1 MKRALPLLLP
11 MLLMP
16 AVAFAAAPAP
26 TSPQSPSTAA
36 IEAAADLAAK
46 GDVAGAIKRLEATR
60 AQLGPRGLSL
70 LGTLYVEADRP
81 ADAIAVLKPLAD
93 RDDAEAAVLYNAGRA
108 AILAGNPEQGR
119 TYLSRSVAKDSSS
132 PAAREL
138 GILYSRTGRV
148 VEAYALLRP
157 WVLNHASDGDA
168 RLVTAAL
175 AVELERPDEALQVL
189 AGMVESPPMRL
200 LQARALTQK
209 GDTAGAL
216 KLLQPILAQH
226 PPAVDLE
233 VRRVAAAAYLG
244 AGQPEKVVELL
255 QGKAGKVPD
264 LVLLLGRAQRQLGR
278 MAAALATLKPLADA
292 LPDDPR
298 TLGDPRPAAGIAVEY
313 AQLLQVSG
321 HGAEAIG
328 FYQKATK
335 LNPQSREA
343 WNALAGALDA
353 TGKKAEAAQAR
364 QQAAKLAAAPAGKP
378 AAPAVAA
385 AGGSGGGP
393 SAAAAPNPPAATAP
407 GPPKPAWAQRALD
420 LLAQQQPQQALEVVR
435 KQLAAHPRDMLAHT
449 MQIQVL
455 LVTGQFPAAVAAA
468 KQAVAIDP
476 TNANLVYQL
485 GAAEMG
491 ANELAAAERDLRKAL
506 SLAPQH
512 TAAMNDLAVLLMNS
526 GKRDEA
532 KKLLEQV
539 LRLHPDD
546 KTAKGNL
553 DQLRRDS
560 GAGR

>member
-1 MKRALPLLLP
+1 MKRLPSLLFLILLLP
-11 MLLMP
+11 ATAGLAAP
-16 AVAFAAAPAP
+16 TAAAAAP
-26 TSPQSPSTAA
+26 STL
-36 IEAAADLAAK
+36 EQAAALAEK
-46 GDVAGAIKRLEATR
+46 GDVAGAIKLLEGTR

-70 LGTLYVEADRP
+70 LGTLYVEANRP
-81 ADAIAVLKPLAD
+81 ADALAVLKPIAD
-93 RDDAEAAVLYNAGRA
+93 REDAEAAVLYNAGRA
-108 AILAGNPEQGR
+108 AILAGNAKQGR
-119 TYLSRSVAKDSSS
+119 TYLSRSVAKDPSS
-132 PAAREL
+132 PAARDL

-168 RLVTAAL
+168 RLVVAAL

-209 GDTAGAL
+209 GDTAAAL

-278 MAAALATLKPLADA
+278 SAAALATLQPLADA
-292 LPDDPR
+292 LPDDSS

-313 AQLLQVSG
+313 AHLLQASG
-321 HGAEAIG
+321 HGDEAIG
-328 FYQKATK
+328 FFQKATR
-335 LNPQSREA
+335 LNPQSRDA

-353 TGKKAEAAQAR
+353 AGKKAEAAQAR

-378 AAPAVAA
+378 AATT
-385 AGGSGGGP
+385 
-393 SAAAAPNPPAATAP
+393 AAAAPVGGGGASAAGAAKPPAAAPP

-455 LVTGQFPAAVAAA
+455 LVTRQFPAAVEAA
-468 KQAVAIDP
+468 KKAVALDP
-476 TNANLVYQL
+476 KNANLVYQL

-491 ANELAAAERDLRKAL
+491 ANDLAAAERDLRKAL
-506 SLAPQH
+506 SLSPQH

-546 KTAKGNL
+546 QTAKGNL
-553 DQLRRDS
+553 DQLRRDT

>member
-1 MKRALPLLLP
+1 MKRLLSLLFLLLLLP
-11 MLLMP
+11 AA
-16 AVAFAAAPAP
+16 AVAAPTAAAAAP
-26 TSPQSPSTAA
+26 SSLEQ
-36 IEAAADLAAK
+36 AAALAEK
-46 GDVAGAIKRLEATR
+46 GDVAGAIALLERGR

-70 LGTLYVEADRP
+70 LGTLYVEANRP
-81 ADAIAVLKPLAD
+81 ADAVAVLKPLAD

-108 AILAGNPEQGR
+108 ALLAGNPQQGR
-119 TYLSRSVAKDSSS
+119 TYLSRSVAKDPSS

-148 VEAYALLRP
+148 VEAYQLLRP

-209 GDTAGAL
+209 GDTAAAL

-244 AGQPEKVVELL
+244 AGQPAKVVELL

-278 MAAALATLKPLADA
+278 NAAALATLKPLADA

-313 AQLLQVSG
+313 AQLLAASG
-321 HGAEAIG
+321 HGAEAVG
-328 FYQKATK
+328 FLQKATK

-343 WNALAGALDA
+343 WNALAVALDA
-353 TGKKAEAAQAR
+353 AGKKAEAAQAR
-364 QQAAKLAAAPAGKP
+364 QQAAKLAAAPASKP
-378 AAPAVAA
+378 PTTAAA
-385 AGGSGGGP
+385 AGAAGGGGASAAEAARP
-393 SAAAAPNPPAATAP
+393 AAAAPA

-435 KQLAAHPRDMLAHT
+435 KQLAANPNDLLAHT
-449 MQIQVL
+449 LQIQVL
-455 LVTGQFPAAVAAA
+455 LMTRQFPAAVEAA
-468 KQAVAIDP
+468 KKAVAIDP
-476 TNANLVYQL
+476 KNANLVYQL

-491 ANELAAAERDLRKAL
+491 ANDLAAAERDLRKAL

-512 TAAMNDLAVLLMNS
+512 TAAMNDLAVLLMNA

-532 KKLLEQV
+532 RKLLEQV